1 MERFLGEDFGDV
13 RVHSEPVATRAA
25 AALKAE
31 AFTVGRD
38 IFFGSGKAKFDTPSG
53 MALLGHELTHVSQ
66 RRGIKGATSSGF
78 LKAQAEE
85 REASNNELF
94 LLRVL
99 QADREETRWPVS
111 LTMSLPV
118 PPRSGSTTQSVGAFS
133 IQVPSPMRRST
144 PPMELAKAPIG
155 RPTPAES
162 PAPPA
167 PPPPA
172 EPPAPERREKEL
184 DLDALASRVY
194 DLIMR
199 RLTLERE
206 RVGYR

>member
-1 MERFLGEDFGDV
+1 MERLLGGYFGDV
-13 RVHSEPVATRAA
+13 RVHSEPIASRAA

-38 IFFGSGKAKFDTPSG
+38 IFFGSGRARFDTPSG
-53 MALLGHELTHVSQ
+53 IALLGHELTHVSQ
-66 RRGIKGATSSGF
+66 RRGIKGAASSGF

-94 LLRVL
+94 LLRIS
-99 QADREETRWPVS
+99 QTDREETRWPVS

-118 PPRSGSTTQSVGAFS
+118 PPRSESTTQSVGAFS
-133 IQVPSPMRRST
+133 IQAPPPVRPISPT
-144 PPMELAKAPIG
+144 MELAKAPIR

-167 PPPPA
+167 PSPPA
-172 EPPAPERREKEL
+172 EPEAPERREREL